1 MKRIINRGM
10 KRFKQ
15 YITEKPAK
23 LSATLPYKGSKWED
37 FRGLENPNE
46 RELITFLKKSKSF
59 ELRFVVSKEGLMWV
73 WDSNHGLHEAV
84 IYAMTGERYSVHNL
98 YAKGLI
104 GFLDLED
111 EDARVHMKGNL
122 KVWVMNERAVGPDFA
137 LKNKLLKAL
146 AKRINSAGKD
156 KVYWSER

>member
-1 MKRIINRGM
+1 M

-122 KVWVMNERAVGPDFA
+122 KVWVMNERAVGPNFA